1 MGSSVKRGGLGPP
14 LVEGKKYAEILL
26 LLALEDNSICPL

>member
-14 LVEGKKYAEILL
+14 LVKGKNDAEILL